1 MNIGQGAGI
10 FMDVPGNRIFISCTP
25 NNYISVIDL
34 KTRKEVKKINIER
47 PDGITSTTTAL

>member
-10 FMDVPGNRIFISCTP
+10 FMDAPSNRMLISCTP
-25 NNYISVIDL
+25 NNFISIIDL
-34 KTRKEVKKINIER
+34 TTRKGVKKINIER

>member
-10 FMDVPGNRIFISCTP
+10 FMDAPSNRMFISCTP

-34 KTRKEVKKINIER
+34 TTRKEIKKINIAR